1 MSRRRPGIHWWRRPV
16 AVQERFAFLIRS
28 ERRERAFKRSIVV
41 LTMLT
46 LVGLVAGTP
55 AGRYGATV
63 LNLRAHELLDRIV
76 GLPPDRRLIDDRH
89 RAERLRNVAAARE
102 SLAKVAAPGSAM
114 DGFLR
119 AVGMDASTAVIRWGN
134 GNAPIVL
141 SSAVFEPDDLRAY
154 KLKPNVRSVWAV
166 GMSFRESLA
175 IFLIPDTPETREA
188 AGRAGGRIAPESV
201 QTTNSWGCRGP
212 EPDPSAPVRVLVLGD
227 SVMQGTLVGDADT
240 APARLQ
246 AHLSKALDAPV
257 CVLNTGHLG
266 YSPEQYAQTLRAL
279 GDRFRPHYVVIGIF
293 GNDFG
298 LLDDPALWDEGEYWL
313 EQITELCS
321 RRRWEFILVPAPD
334 ELSLL
339 GRRDLHRYQ
348 GQVSRIF
355 KRGGCALRRPAGVVH
370 RRAASPEKRWDAPQ
384 DSHRGP
390 FVQPSPDGRS
400 ALLTAGYRSMGSCAG
415 PSTPSGLGQAG
426 LERDARP

>member
-1 MSRRRPGIHWWRRPV
+1 MVRSEKR
-16 AVQERFAFLIRS
+16 ERF
-28 ERRERAFKRSIVV
+28 FKRSIV
-41 LTMLT
+41 LFTILT
-46 LVGLVAGTP
+46 LVGLVIGT
-55 AGRYGATV
+55 ATGRYGAMILTV
-63 LNLRAHELLDRIV
+63 RGRELLDRMV
-76 GLPPDRRLIDDRH
+76 GLPPDRRVIDERH
-89 RAERLRNVAAARE
+89 RAERFRNMAAARQ

-114 DGFLR
+114 DAFLR
-119 AVGMDASTAVIRWGN
+119 AAGMDAKSAVIRWGN

-141 SSAVFEPDDLRAY
+141 SSSVFEPDDLRAY
-154 KLKPNVRSVWAV
+154 RLKPGVRSVWIV
-166 GMSFRESLA
+166 GMSFREALG
-175 IFLIPDTPETREA
+175 IFLIPDTEAVRGA
-188 AGRAGGRIAPESV
+188 AGRAGGRVAPESV

-227 SVMQGTLVGDADT
+227 SMMQGTLVGDTDT

-266 YSPEQYAQTLRAL
+266 YSPEQYAQTLREF
-279 GDRFRPHYVVIGIF
+279 GERFRPHYVVIGIF

-321 RRRWEFILVPAPD
+321 RRGWEFLLVPAPD

-355 KRGGCALRRPAGVVH
+355 KRGGAHYVDPLE
-370 RRAASPEKRWDAPQ
+370 SFTD
-384 DSHRGP
+384 
-390 FVQPSPDGRS
+390 
-400 ALLTAGYRSMGSCAG
+400 ALLRLKNDGVRNKIPTVDPLYNLHLMGDQHFSPLGTDLWARVVARRLLLVWDKLVLNGMPG
-415 PSTPSGLGQAG
+415 PEPVVRHAHSLHPSIPGAESPG
-426 LERDARP
+426 